1 MEFFNGK
8 IDITLLMS
16 VWCQLHFGRFKI
28 YPYSCNNN

>member
-8 IDITLLMS
+8 IDITLLI

-28 YPYSCNNN
+28 YQYSCNNN